1 MAKKI
6 VRAQDLDLGPPGPI
20 PSPWTLARPFILQS
34 TDLPEVQINNIQ
46 PEPGQPKVLFSWCIC
61 TILDFHNRWG
71 TMGPNETAITI
82 PRGPRIISVFD
93 VHGCHRVQI
102 KHFFGMQIGS
112 RTPSGLDPLLVRR
125 LHRTRGCAGHAI
137 AL

>member
-46 PEPGQPKVLFSWCIC
+46 TRARAAQS
-61 TILDFHNRWG
+61 T
-71 TMGPNETAITI
+71 
-82 PRGPRIISVFD
+82 
-93 VHGCHRVQI
+93 
-102 KHFFGMQIGS
+102 
-112 RTPSGLDPLLVRR
+112 LLVVYMSYTWFP
-125 LHRTRGCAGHAI
+125 LSVG
-137 AL
+137 